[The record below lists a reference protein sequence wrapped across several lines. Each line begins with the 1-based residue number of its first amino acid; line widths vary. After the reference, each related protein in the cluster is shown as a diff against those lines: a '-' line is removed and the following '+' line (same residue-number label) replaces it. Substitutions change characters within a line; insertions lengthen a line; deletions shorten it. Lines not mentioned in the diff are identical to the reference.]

1 MWVLKPGS
9 RQPLYSSSP
18 SGHKHTMDCL
28 MQKMIAFGWVKNGR
42 KLKLWNELLYLEGN
56 PEKDEIKGKK

>member
-1 MWVLKPGS
+1 
-9 RQPLYSSSP
+9 
-18 SGHKHTMDCL
+18 MDCL